1 MLKQILKSKMMFLA
15 LLLEILGV
23 IQLNAD
29 FLSTVMTPAQF
40 GWVMLGIG
48 VAVRVLRMM
57 TTTSIGEK

>member
-1 MLKQILKSKMMFLA
+1 MNVLKSKTILFALA
-15 LLLEILGV
+15 LEVMGV

-48 VAVRVLRMM
+48 IAVKILRGV
-57 TTTSIGEK
+57 TTTSLKEK